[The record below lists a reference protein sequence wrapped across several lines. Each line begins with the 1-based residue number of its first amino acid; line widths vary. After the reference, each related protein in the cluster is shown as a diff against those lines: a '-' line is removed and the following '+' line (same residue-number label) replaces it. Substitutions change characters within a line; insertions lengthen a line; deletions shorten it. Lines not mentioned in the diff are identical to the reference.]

1 MEKIIKEYIET
12 RCSIQSLSKKYKK
25 DAMTISR
32 AIKKAGF
39 DVINRQ
45 NLVKID
51 EHVFDNIDTEE
62 KAYWLG
68 FLFADGCLNKRDNSF
83 ELSLAEKD
91 KEHLEKFN
99 IFIKHS
105 RNIKIKKINLN
116 GKIFNCYRC
125 SFNSKHLCDTLKS
138 YGCVPQK
145 SNILKFPN
153 IDLFNNKSL
162 IKDFLRGYFDGD
174 GCITHINKEHTRIAI
189 KICGTIDFLNEYQKY
204 LPLKKIYKIYK
215 THSVPE
221 LAFNDNTALNICKF
235 LYNGCSIYLKRK
247 YELYNSYCRLYEES
261 YRLRQGKIGEDCDVN
276 TEQTMDISQGSIA
289 A

>member
-1 MEKIIKEYIET
+1 MENIIKEYIET
-12 RCSIQSLSKKYKK
+12 KCSIQFLSKKYGK

-39 DVINRQ
+39 EVVNRQ
-45 NLVKID
+45 NLIKID
-51 EHVFDNIDTEE
+51 EHVFDKIDTEE

-83 ELSLAEKD
+83 EMTLAEKD
-91 KEHLEKFN
+91 KEHLENFN

-105 RNIKIKKINLN
+105 RNLKLKKTKLN
-116 GKIFNCYRC
+116 GKIFNSYRC
-125 SFNSKHLCDTLKS
+125 SFNSKHLCDILKS
-138 YGCVPQK
+138 YGCIPKK

-153 IDLFNNKSL
+153 INIFSNKQL

-174 GCITHINKEHTRIAI
+174 GCITHIDKAHTRIAI
-189 KICGTIDFLNEYQKY
+189 KICGTIDFLKEYQKY
-204 LPLKKIYKIYK
+204 LPLKKTYKIYK
-215 THSVPE
+215 TRSVPE

-235 LYNGCSIYLKRK
+235 LYENCSIYLKRK
-247 YELYNSYCRLYEES
+247 YELYNSYCRSYEELYE
-261 YRLRQGKIGEDCDVN
+261 LRQGKIGEGCDAN
-276 TEQTMDISQGSIA
+276 TEQTIDISQGSMA